1 MHIVLLAP
9 DLSGRSGWSRYALDL
24 GKALRNLGHELHCIV
39 SHAEDTAWCTQH
51 RLLKQPTS
59 YLNNSWLRRIDAW
72 RLRRLLKRLKP
83 DIVHFMAEPYALL
96 LPFLGKNPWNSCMT
110 IHGTYS
116 VLPLTYGNV
125 TQGIFEE
132 SYCLCDKIFSV
143 SHFTK
148 NYVRERAPEL
158 FRKANLEKKI
168 TVLPNAIDL
177 SQFQFTQKQTTS
189 AQKRIISVSAVKP
202 KKGYMAAVDAIALF
216 LQTHNMHLRYDIYG
230 STEVNPGFVTDL
242 QNRIKTLGLTNVIT
256 LHGSVE
262 DETLTRAYTDAD
274 LFLLPSLHEG
284 DHFEGFG
291 LVFLEANAHGTPV
304 IGGMSGGCPEAI
316 KEGVSGYVCPPE
328 DVRSIALRIAD
339 ILVHQTID
347 PHACRKWAEEHN
359 VTESAVLLA
368 EAYESLRQE
377 IHS

>member
-1 MHIVLLAP
+1 MRIVLLTP
-9 DLSGRSGWSRYALDL
+9 DLSGRSGWSRYAADL
-24 GKALRNLGHELHCIV
+24 GKALRDLGHELHCVV
-39 SHAEDTAWCTQH
+39 SHAENASWCTQH
-51 RLLKQPTS
+51 RLLKQPTG
-59 YLNNSWLRRIDAW
+59 YLNSSWLRKIDAW

-96 LPFLGKNPWNSCMT
+96 LPLLGKNPWRNCMT

-116 VLPLTYGNV
+116 VLPFAYGNA
-125 TQGIFEE
+125 TQGMFEE
-132 SYCLCDKIFSV
+132 AYCLCDKIFSV

-148 NYVRERAPEL
+148 SYVRERAPEL
-158 FRKANLEKKI
+158 FRKAILHEKI
-168 TVLPNAIDL
+168 SVLPNAIDL
-177 SQFQFTQKQTTS
+177 SEFQFVQKQTSS

-202 KKGYMAAVDAIALF
+202 KKGYMAAMDAVALF
-216 LQTHNMHLRYDIYG
+216 LQTHAIHLHYDIYG
-230 STEVNPGFVTDL
+230 STEVNTGFVSAL
-242 QNRIKTLGLTNVIT
+242 QNHINKLGLTNIVT
-256 LHGSVE
+256 LHGSV
-262 DETLTRAYTDAD
+262 DDDTLAKAYDDAD
-274 LFLLPSLHEG
+274 VFLLPSLHEG

-304 IGGMSGGCPEAI
+304 IGGESGGSPEAI

-328 DVRSIALRIAD
+328 DIRSIALRIAD

-368 EAYESLRQE
+368 EAYESLRKE